1 MSADIINLPP
11 PRRPTISLPDGA
23 AHAINMLRYEI
34 GQLKTRKRVKTE
46 PLIGW
51 LGLMAGNSGVPPN
64 NNSERTVVLGF
75 RVSFPW
81 RYISGDGGEAL
92 WCAPGASPSCFV
104 EVT

>member
-75 RVSFPW
+75 RFPF
-81 RYISGDGGEAL
+81 
-92 WCAPGASPSCFV
+92 PGATYRGMAARRFCSGAPRRQYQG